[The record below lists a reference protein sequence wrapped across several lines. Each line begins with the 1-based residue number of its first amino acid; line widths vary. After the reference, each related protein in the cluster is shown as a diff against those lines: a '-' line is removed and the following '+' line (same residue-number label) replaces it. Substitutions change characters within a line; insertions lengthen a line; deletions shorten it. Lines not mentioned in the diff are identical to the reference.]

1 MAIAG
6 ISKSVRTWDFLRGG
20 FLLLVFLASKGN
32 AQEGCGSTPD
42 DNLMMSVLKQAAD
55 MFMPCVE
62 GLYHNPVHG
71 SILEEG
77 LQMLCRNHGRCIETE
92 NWQACLTDVAEEF
105 FTSIKDFPH
114 NPSIITEKTLGCMLS
129 SKTVPREKQRFFAAL
144 HWLLLLL
151 K

>member
-77 LQMLCRNHGRCIETE
+77 LQMLCRNHGRCIET
-92 NWQACLTDVAEEF
+92 
-105 FTSIKDFPH
+105 SIKDFPH